1 MARLA
6 RSGTGGVRRL
16 TRAWAAA
23 PAVHGLDVHERRGQ
37 AVRHLGLAVGHGHHG
52 SSHHHHDDHRYHHRH
67 GVPPLPPVRYLST
80 HGGLASSATNDDVVP
95 PRDSKG
101 DDGINK
107 RMVLTLAK
115 HLWPDASTT
124 ERANELKGRV
134 ALSLGLMVAA
144 KVITIQVPFLFKDII
159 DRFSVVAPP
168 ADAADAAVESATA
181 AIVQVS

>member
-1 MARLA
+1 M
-6 RSGTGGVRRL
+6 
-16 TRAWAAA
+16 
-23 PAVHGLDVHERRGQ
+23 
-37 AVRHLGLAVGHGHHG
+37 
-52 SSHHHHDDHRYHHRH
+52 
-67 GVPPLPPVRYLST
+67 ST

-95 PRDSKG
+95 PRGSKEG

-159 DRFSVVAPP
+159 DRFSVAAPP
-168 ADAADAAVESATA
+168 AGTADAAVESATA
-181 AIVQVS
+181 AIIQVPYITEY